1 MSVQH
6 STKAVP
12 QIAGGKPMTAQR
24 STKAIFRMRA
34 MNGKKEDKLL
44 FEILGKEISVF
55 YNDTAN
61 TVSFKEGKFFDFDS
75 FNLMVIE
82 NSNSRPTIIPRGKCI
97 RIEQSSTAPVALE
110 AKELPFAKQKPFA
123 LQCKSLGKKEFCSAK
138 QKPNQQTMTGGAK
151 IAAATR

>member
-1 MSVQH
+1 MSVQR
-6 STKAVP
+6 STRARP
-12 QIAGGKPMTAQR
+12 QMAGGKPMTAQR
-24 STKAIFRMRA
+24 STKAVLRMQA
-34 MNGKKEDKLL
+34 MNGRKEDKLL

-75 FNLMVIE
+75 FSLMVIE

-97 RIEQSSTAPVALE
+97 RIEQSNSEIAEVAGNEPLV
-110 AKELPFAKQKPFA
+110 PKQKLSRQIP
-123 LQCKSLGKKEFCSAK
+123 
-138 QKPNQQTMTGGAK
+138 TGGAK

>member
-1 MSVQH
+1 MTIQNSA
-6 STKAVP
+6 SAVP
-12 QIAGGKPMTAQR
+12 QIAGSKPMTAQR
-24 STKAIFRMRA
+24 STKAVLRMQA
-34 MNGKKEDKLL
+34 MNGRKEDKLL

-75 FNLMVIE
+75 FSLMVIE

-97 RIEQSSTAPVALE
+97 RIEQSNSEIAEVAGNEPLV
-110 AKELPFAKQKPFA
+110 PKQKLSRQIP
-123 LQCKSLGKKEFCSAK
+123 
-138 QKPNQQTMTGGAK
+138 TGGAK

>member
-1 MSVQH
+1 M
-6 STKAVP
+6 
-12 QIAGGKPMTAQR
+12 AGGKPMTAQR
-24 STKAIFRMRA
+24 STKAVLRMQA
-34 MNGKKEDKLL
+34 MNSRKEDKLL

-97 RIEQSSTAPVALE
+97 RIEQISTAPALP
-110 AKELPFAKQKPFA
+110 ATKELPAAKQKPFA

-138 QKPNQQTMTGGAK
+138 QKPNQQIITGGAK